1 MSFVKV
7 RHDRQVQALPV
18 LSLIKLEPS
27 CFRTQGTLLLSLAE
41 KFTSL

>member
-7 RHDRQVQALPV
+7 RHNREVQELPV

-27 CFRTQGTLLLSLAE
+27 CFRTLLLSLAE
-41 KFTSL
+41 KLTSL